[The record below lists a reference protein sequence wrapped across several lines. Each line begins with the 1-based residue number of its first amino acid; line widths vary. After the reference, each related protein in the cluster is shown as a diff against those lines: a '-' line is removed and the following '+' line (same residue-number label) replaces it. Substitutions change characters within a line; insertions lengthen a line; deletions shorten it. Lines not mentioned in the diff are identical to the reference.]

1 MRSRELASSLER
13 ARFGP
18 LRTLNVRVSLLSGE
32 ESARRVES
40 WLRSKQVELT
50 GEVLIIT
57 GRGAQSIGGV
67 PVVKEAT
74 QRVLARLRRAGVIES
89 FGEDTPG
96 SFVVRLASIRSLLEA
111 PKRREKTP
119 QTGARKTTGIQGLR
133 PETRD
138 RLRYLAGR
146 AIDALGVKK
155 PSESQLNTEMERQF
169 SMIVRTAPSG
179 VDTDR
184 WLESAISRALIEY
197 AEIDR

>member
-1 MRSRELASSLER
+1 MTLRGLASLER

-18 LRTLNVRVSLLSGE
+18 LRTLNVRASMLSGE

-57 GRGAQSIGGV
+57 GRGTGSIGGV

-74 QRVLARLRRAGVIES
+74 QRVLARLRRAGVIRA

-96 SFVVRLASIRSLLEA
+96 SFVVQLATIRSLLEA
-111 PKRREKTP
+111 PKRREKGQPASLRITSS
-119 QTGARKTTGIQGLR
+119 IQGLKT
-133 PETRD
+133 ETRD
-138 RLRYLAGR
+138 QLRYLAGR
-146 AIDALGVKK
+146 AIDALGVKRAT
-155 PSESQLNTEMERQF
+155 ESQINVEMERQF
-169 SMIVRTAPSG
+169 SVIARTAPSG
-179 VDTDR
+179 VDTDK
-184 WLESAISRALIEY
+184 WLESAISRALMEY

>member
-1 MRSRELASSLER
+1 MTSRGLASLER

-18 LRTLNVRVSLLSGE
+18 LRTLNVRASMLSGE

-40 WLRSKQVELT
+40 WLRSKQVEIT

-57 GRGAQSIGGV
+57 GRGSGSIGGV

-74 QRVLARLRRAGVIES
+74 QRVLARLRRAGVIQT

-96 SFVVRLASIRSLLEA
+96 SFVVQLATIRSLLEA
-111 PKRREKTP
+111 PKRREKHQP
-119 QTGARKTTGIQGLR
+119 ASPRKTSGIQGLR
-133 PETRD
+133 SETRNQ
-138 RLRYLAGR
+138 LRYLAGR

-155 PSESQLNTEMERQF
+155 ATESQINVEMERQF
-169 SMIVRTAPSG
+169 SVIVRTAPTG
-179 VDTDR
+179 VDTDK

>member
-1 MRSRELASSLER
+1 MPSGEHASLER

-18 LRTLNVRVSLLSGE
+18 LRTLNVRASMLSGE

-50 GEVLIIT
+50 GDVLIIT
-57 GRGAQSIGGV
+57 GRGVGSIGGV

-74 QRVLARLRRAGVIES
+74 KKVLARLRRAGVIQS

-96 SFVVRLASIRSLLEA
+96 SFVVQLASIRSLLEA
-111 PKRREKTP
+111 PKRRERARAPLT
-119 QTGARKTTGIQGLR
+119 RKTASIHGLR
-133 PETRD
+133 SETRD
-138 RLRYLAGR
+138 QLRYLAGR

-155 PSESQLNTEMERQF
+155 PSEAQINAEMERQF
-169 SMIVRTAPSG
+169 SVIVRTAPSG
-179 VDTDR
+179 VDYDR
-184 WLESAISRALIEY
+184 WLESAITRALMEY

>member
-1 MRSRELASSLER
+1 MPSRGLSSLER

-18 LRTLNVRVSLLSGE
+18 LRTLNVRASMLSGE

-57 GRGAQSIGGV
+57 GRGAGSIGGV

-74 QRVLARLRRAGVIES
+74 QKVLARLRRAGVIQS

-111 PKRREKTP
+111 PKRREKTKP
-119 QTGARKTTGIQGLR
+119 PSPRKTASIQGLKT
-133 PETRD
+133 ETRD
-138 RLRYLAGR
+138 KLRYLASR

-155 PSESQLNTEMERQF
+155 PSESQLTTEMERQF
-169 SMIVRTAPSG
+169 SMIARTAPAG
-179 VDTDR
+179 VDADR
-184 WLESAISRALIEY
+184 WLELAIARALIEY
-197 AEIDR
+197 AENDR

>member
-1 MRSRELASSLER
+1 MRSRGLASLER

-18 LRTLNVRVSLLSGE
+18 LRTLNVRASMLSGE

-57 GRGAQSIGGV
+57 GRGAGSIGGV
-67 PVVKEAT
+67 SVVKEAT
-74 QRVLARLRRAGVIES
+74 QRVLARLRRAGVIQT

-96 SFVVRLASIRSLLEA
+96 SFIVQLASIRSLLEA
-111 PKRREKTP
+111 PKRREKKQPPT
-119 QTGARKTTGIQGLR
+119 ARRTASIQGLR

-138 RLRYLAGR
+138 QLHYLAGR

-155 PSESQLNTEMERQF
+155 PTENQLNTEMERQF
-169 SMIVRTAPSG
+169 SVIIRTAPSG